1 MYVPDGVG
9 DAVTVAVL
17 PEHTV
22 GLFTVT
28 VGGVVMVTVP
38 LAELLA
44 QLGVPVVDTTTEYEP
59 AVEVVKL
66 ATLPGLVTPLGTV
79 HT

>member
-1 MYVPDGVG
+1 
-9 DAVTVAVL
+9 
-17 PEHTV
+17 
-22 GLFTVT
+22 
-28 VGGVVMVTVP
+28 MVTVP